1 MATLINIGG
10 EHKDVLPLIYK
21 ETEWVQCIPWVFSDG
36 MWRRTY
42 DPGFVNLVTNSRL
55 INGTDVSV
63 SQGKISGVTPIGW
76 TLGTMT
82 AGSSYSTLSFA
93 DEEQVKSVRFISEQ
107 SRHYYITRISVEEG
121 NTYTASAMIEQL
133 GVRNGRKVLSV
144 TGETASIEI
153 DVDFDISKNMKLGRN
168 EIQFYARTSGIVQFR
183 IGACVDGQGDGDVTI
198 SRPQITKSFMDIP
211 WQPTPIIAPYYGV
224 TLLESYIESKDV
236 LSYGDG
242 EYSFD
247 MTIRIEKDFNRPIM
261 LFGRNES
268 SGFSGLGFDERNMF
282 VYRSGIRDRS
292 AALSKHIPI
301 NRLIGLKIIWHKS
314 GNYVSDIRLYL
325 NGELIGRIPTT
336 LYSGNIDCL
345 FGYSGNRTTNLTV
358 QSFNL
363 KLKEL
368 HAFNVDE
375 GKGNQLFDRNTD
387 ESFRIY
393 GTEFIDFV
401 WIQDMSPPIIIT
413 DTFDQVA
420 DIGSQ
425 VRFYADAT
433 FYLNAQWYKNDSIL
447 VGATGPELYINS
459 VSSKDYGEYFCV
471 FQNEFGSVK
480 TSIARLKSPSDRSE
494 RMATEDG
501 QYILTEDGIII
512 LTEA

>member
-10 EHKDVLPLIYK
+10 QHRDVLPLIYK
-21 ETEWVQCIPWVFSDG
+21 ETDWVQCIPWVFSDG

-63 SQGKISGVTPIGW
+63 SQGKVSGVTPIGW
-76 TLGTMT
+76 ALGSMSVG
-82 AGSSYSTLSFA
+82 AGYSASSFT
-93 DEEQVKSVRFISEQ
+93 DEEQVKSIRFVSEQ
-107 SRHYYITRISVEEG
+107 SRHYYITRVSVEEG

-133 GVRNGRKVLSV
+133 GIKNSRKVLAV
-144 TGETASIEI
+144 YEETASIEI

-183 IGACVDGQGDGDVTI
+183 IGAGVDGQGDGDVTI

-224 TLLESYIESKDV
+224 TLLGSFIDTKEI
-236 LSYGDG
+236 LSYSDG

-247 MTIRIEKDFNRPIM
+247 MTIRVEQDFNRAIM

-268 SGFSGLGFDERNMF
+268 AGFSGVGFDERNMF
-282 VYRSGIRDRS
+282 VYRSGVRDRS
-292 AALSKHIPI
+292 AALSKPIPVK
-301 NRLIGLKIIWHKS
+301 RLIGLKVIWHKT
-314 GNYVSDIRLYL
+314 GNYVSDIRFYL

-345 FGYSGNRTTNLTV
+345 FGYLNNRTTNLTI
-358 QSFNL
+358 QSFSL
-363 KLKEL
+363 KLREL

-375 GKGNQLFDRNTD
+375 GEGNKLFDRNTGQD
-387 ESFRIY
+387 VGIY
-393 GTEFIDFV
+393 GTELVDFA
-401 WIQDMSPPIIIT
+401 WIQDMSPPIILT

-420 DIGSQ
+420 DLGSQ

-447 VGATGPELYINS
+447 VGATGPELTIDS
-459 VSSKDYGEYFCV
+459 VKESDYAEYYCV

-501 QYILTEDGIII
+501 QYITTEDGIII